1 MGTALYVQ
9 HPQAVAHT
17 RWKLAFGDL
26 VCAHCF
32 SVSSSNESSSVRA
45 VIDWPVARFDLQP
58 KHVHVRILQCSVFIY
73 SSVPFQFGRISLASF
88 TNT

>member
-45 VIDWPVARFDLQP
+45 VIDWPVARFDP
-58 KHVHVRILQCSVFIY
+58 RSHSSVFRIY
-73 SSVPFQFGRISLASF
+73 LFLRALPVRTYLARVVY
-88 TNT
+88 